1 MPLPM
6 QGDKLLPCR
15 ERVVGRSLRPRPPD
29 RGRGDGL
36 LNSGRGL
43 RKSPPLELGSH
54 GSPIRRAA
62 VGENV
67 DQLAFELGSLGV
79 AEVDCS
85 ELLQMLVQQPRVID
99 DRLQDERLAR
109 TDGGATPA
117 MNRARRERRAPPRV
131 ALAGEQTRS
140 TWGAPRSR
148 WRIAL
153 NPLAPARCGP
163 ARVAGADLPLAPH
176 RPLFDLELTPQP
188 LA

>member
-15 ERVVGRSLRPRPPD
+15 ERVVRRSLRPRPPD
-29 RGRGDGL
+29 RGCGDGL
-36 LNSGRGL
+36 LNAGGGL

-54 GSPIRRAA
+54 GSPIRRTD

-85 ELLQMLVQQPRVID
+85 ELLQMLVQQPRVVD
-99 DRLQDERLAR
+99 HHLKDERLAR
-109 TDGGATPA
+109 SDGGAAAA
-117 MNRARRERRAPPRV
+117 MNGARGKLRARRHI

-140 TWGAPRSR
+140 RLRTPRCR
-148 WRIAL
+148 RCIAL
-153 NPLAPARCGP
+153 NLPAPARCWP
-163 ARVAGADLPLAPH
+163 IRIARAWMPLAP
-176 RPLFDLELTPQP
+176 
-188 LA
+188 